1 MCRKTW
7 KIGNTPSRCQFLGVV
22 VSYFHF
28 NKVMEVRWVGARISY
43 RSIMYD
49 NDKSVVHYVL
59 NLSYHKSSMQWICNG
74 NLYTLPTLYSNYRS
88 IFCQAINVFIIM
100 IFSFEVFF
108 LQIHYIYIFVL
119 LANCYS
125 HFFYFNKTLFL
136 FHVQIILKSTLF
148 LALGIFLT
156 LIYMYVHLTLNL

>member
-1 MCRKTW
+1 
-7 KIGNTPSRCQFLGVV
+7 
-22 VSYFHF
+22 
-28 NKVMEVRWVGARISY
+28 MEVRWVGARISY

-49 NDKSVVHYVL
+49 NDKSVVHYVWY
-59 NLSYHKSSMQWICNG
+59 LSYQKSSMQWICNG

-100 IFSFEVFF
+100 IFSLEVFF
-108 LQIHYIYIFVL
+108 STDSLFLHFFFYLPIVIVI
-119 LANCYS
+119 
-125 HFFYFNKTLFL
+125 FFYFNKTLFL